1 VKRAA
6 LAALFALAASIA
18 RAQAPTET
26 PAPEPTPAPTQTPAA
41 APALAPAPVA
51 VPAPGAAID
60 VEAAKRAVRIADL
73 ELAKAVADRSL
84 QSFVAQ
90 VDDDAIFF
98 GKGVARGKNAV
109 SKAWLPFFTDRNLF
123 LKWYPTQVEISAS
136 GDLAYSIGE
145 YERTSKDAAGYPASV
160 TGNYV
165 SIWRKQSDG
174 RWKIVLDIGT
184 PGTPKP

>member
-1 VKRAA
+1 MRRAA
-6 LAALFALAASIA
+6 VLACLLALAASVA
-18 RAQAPTET
+18 RAQAAE
-26 PAPEPTPAPTQTPAA
+26 
-41 APALAPAPVA
+41 
-51 VPAPGAAID
+51 
-60 VEAAKRAVRIADL
+60 VEATKRAIRIADL

-84 QSFVAQ
+84 QTFVSL

-109 SKAWLPFFTDRNLF
+109 SKAWLPFFTDRTLF
-123 LKWYPTQVEISAS
+123 LKWYPTQVEISSS
-136 GDLAYSIGE
+136 GDLGYSIGE
-145 YERTSKDAAGYPASV
+145 YERIGKDTSGNPATV

-165 SIWRKQSDG
+165 SIWRKQRDG